1 MATCKTVDCVGEL
14 TSYSEFC
21 RFCYLKQENEKM
33 LWRIKQIEDP
43 SVSDEQ
49 ISSMFETAEFKST
62 LVIYTIQDHLNAIL
76 LATYRRSHALLQK
89 LVSILQQK
97 AQSNIFLTVCIHN
110 HCEPKF
116 CKMFTD
122 MHENKMLEYGQHST
136 KCLTCFIEEITR
148 ADGFIAKIKTRV
160 AYLANLKNYLYN
172 FALYRNNYT
181 DTLISVYETIMA
193 VVDCSKFSLE
203 HGEMCWVIE
212 KMKEHIT
219 NTETYSSE
227 EIAEVFEKIYEHPL
241 MMSQNTK
248 FIKKRMRE
256 HTAAWKTE
264 WLAKALHPSRAWAWC
279 YDTEEQE
286 ELKGAGMVW

>member
-1 MATCKTVDCVGEL
+1 MCKTPSCVGEPNN
-14 TSYSEFC
+14 YSEFC
-21 RFCYLKQENEKM
+21 GGCLHKQDMQYLLQS
-33 LWRIKQIEDP
+33 IKQIEDP
-43 SVSDEQ
+43 SVSDEE
-49 ISSMFETAEFKST
+49 ISSMFETVEFKSS

-76 LATYRRSHALLQK
+76 LATYKRSNTLLQK
-89 LVSILQQK
+89 LVSIIQQR
-97 AQSNIFLTVCIHN
+97 AQSNIFLRVCIHN
-110 HCEPKF
+110 HHEPKF

-181 DTLISVYETIMA
+181 DTLTSVYDTIMA
-193 VVDCSKFSLE
+193 VVDCSKLSLN
-203 HGEMCWVIE
+203 HDEMCGVIE

-219 NTETYSSE
+219 NTERYSSE
-227 EIAEVFEKIYEHPL
+227 EIAEVFEKIYQHPL
-241 MMSQNTK
+241 MMSRNTK

-256 HTAAWKTE
+256 YNGVWKIE
-264 WLAKALHPSRAWAWC
+264 WLAKVLHPSRAWAWC
-279 YDTEEQE
+279 CDTEEQE
-286 ELKGAGMVW
+286 ELKEAGFVW